1 MNQLKDKVAIITG
14 ASRGIGRSLAEELA
28 QSGAKVIIN
37 YANSDEKAREVVAT
51 IVEKGGGGEAVAV
64 QADVSKIK
72 EVERLFTESLH
83 HFGKIDILV
92 NNAGVMHTIPL
103 SDVTEEEFDLHFSI
117 NVKGTYF
124 ACQQA
129 LKHMEP
135 NGKIVN
141 FSTSVAGMMFPGYS
155 LYAATK
161 GAVEQITRQLSK
173 EFGQK
178 NITINT
184 VSPGPTNTELFM
196 NGKSPEQLENLKRL
210 NAFGRFGETED
221 IAKVV
226 AFLVSDDAR
235 WITGQTIRVNGGM
248 V

>member
-37 YANSDEKAREVVAT
+37 YANSAEKAREVVAT
-51 IVEKGGGGEAVAV
+51 IVQKGGEAVAV
-64 QADVSKIK
+64 QAHVSKIK

-103 SDVTEEEFDLHFSI
+103 RDVTEEEFDLHFSI